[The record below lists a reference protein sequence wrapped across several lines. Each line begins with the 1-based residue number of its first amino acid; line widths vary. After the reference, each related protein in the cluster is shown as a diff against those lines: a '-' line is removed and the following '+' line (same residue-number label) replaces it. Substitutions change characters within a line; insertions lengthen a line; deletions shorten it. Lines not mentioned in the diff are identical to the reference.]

1 VRSKT
6 SKFRQTKSKDFSAH
20 AELLLAFRTNVVGRI
35 GAHSIN
41 NNNMGRDTMHMDQV
55 DNVTDATS
63 LSNLYR
69 IYRKKPSDAARKAL
83 YASAVQIDLLAKESG
98 LRKLHTFF
106 LQLYFYVGIRL
117 QRRNLY
123 FFTEKI
129 WLQRPHHRFFL
140 HSFIEIAKQSG
151 RAKRALQALEALTTT
166 HTDEVHLFEELAH
179 CAALC
184 NETQVAFTAWEQV
197 VRLQPEN
204 KEADSALK
212 KAAEKL
218 ALGQERAP
226 SIEQQL
232 VQDPDNITLR
242 MQWIDQR
249 VNVREYSTAIAVT
262 QTYLSEQ
269 THPDPRLEKRLY
281 LLKEHHINFQLAQA
295 QDARDKS
302 LIDKLQTELE
312 ALHIERLENYVQRDQ
327 NNLQYRYDLGKA
339 LLNGRK
345 WKEAIAQ
352 LEFASHQRNRRIR
365 SLIYLS
371 EAYLALA
378 EPEKARFH
386 LETALAEAENNSREH
401 REIFNRLETLP
412 LS

>member
-1 VRSKT
+1 
-6 SKFRQTKSKDFSAH
+6 
-20 AELLLAFRTNVVGRI
+20 
-35 GAHSIN
+35 
-41 NNNMGRDTMHMDQV
+41 M
-55 DNVTDATS
+55 DATS

-98 LRKLHTFF
+98 LRKLYTYL
-106 LQLYFYVGIRL
+106 LQLSLYLGIRL
-117 QRRNLY
+117 RRRNLF

-140 HSFIEIAKQSG
+140 YSFIEIAKQSG
-151 RAKRALQALEALTTT
+151 RAKRALQALEALTAVYA
-166 HTDEVHLFEELAH
+166 DEVSLFEELAH

-184 NETQVAFTAWEQV
+184 NETQLAFTAWEQV

-204 KEADSALK
+204 KEAGTALK

-218 ALGQERAP
+218 ALGQERAT

-232 VQDPDNITLR
+232 VQDPDNISLR

-249 VNVREYSTAIAVT
+249 VNVREYSTAIAET
-262 QTYLSEQ
+262 QTYLSAQ

-302 LIDKLQTELE
+302 LIDQLQTELE

-371 EAYLALA
+371 EAYVALA

-401 REIFNRLETLP
+401 REIFTRLETLTSS
-412 LS
+412 LICFSNRFDNNGFGRILK